1 MASSQSLYTCRSW
14 TRPIVKSEILT
25 WWYRTYQLVG
35 SPWTS
40 PLASWPHWHLPSL
53 QTPPCADGPENR
65 QRQRVRIWDEAK
77 NKTGNLWLAQFHFQS
92 WAVPALSDRDKCN
105 ALCDG
110 RQLPKSPP
118 LNTSQSLWK
127 KLSNAQVIMYLK
139 RMRVLDVVS
148 FAWVCT
154 AAPYR
159 HRLTANPAKLARTR
173 ETLSFHGHRHNICN
187 I

>member
-35 SPWTS
+35 NPWTS

-65 QRQRVRIWDEAK
+65 QRQRVRIWDEAQ

-127 KLSNAQVIMYLK
+127 ETVQRSGDHVFETDESSGRGQLCMGLHSCSLQTQADCQPCKAGQDQRNFVFS
-139 RMRVLDVVS
+139 
-148 FAWVCT
+148 
-154 AAPYR
+154 
-159 HRLTANPAKLARTR
+159 RT
-173 ETLSFHGHRHNICN
+173 
-187 I
+187 